1 MIKLYVFDVMKTVYS
16 FCDIYIFVFNIN
28 IVSLLGGRPM
38 NAPTGLWHLKK
49 LYITKNSAITCG
61 RIISSRLKYSR
72 NALHINVLPIAR
84 YFRQRIAPSI
94 RHRRRSQG
102 YPYRQPKTLVLILK
116 SQQPS
121 ILTGTSKYKNFFVKK
136 RTKIVYPALNFLCK
150 TLYKS
155 VFK

>member
-1 MIKLYVFDVMKTVYS
+1 MFNYIVFDVMKAVYS

-38 NAPTGLWHLKK
+38 SAPTGLWHLKK

-102 YPYRQPKTLVLILK
+102 YPYRQPKTLVLIFKK
-116 SQQPS
+116 S
-121 ILTGTSKYKNFFVKK
+121 TTKYLDRNK
-136 RTKIVYPALNFLCK
+136 
-150 TLYKS
+150 
-155 VFK
+155 